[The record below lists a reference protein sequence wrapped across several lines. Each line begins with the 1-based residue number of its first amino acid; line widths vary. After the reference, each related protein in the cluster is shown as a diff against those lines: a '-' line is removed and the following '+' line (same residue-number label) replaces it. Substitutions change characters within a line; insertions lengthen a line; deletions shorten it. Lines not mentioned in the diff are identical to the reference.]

1 MIATIAETIRAYR
14 NQDRRHETIAPFLPV
29 QMRTDR
35 TVKSQRRDQS
45 WSQPGLNR
53 CHLEY
58 VAPYGKSWLRHRYR
72 RKLLPL

>member
-45 WSQPGLNR
+45 WSQPGL
-53 CHLEY
+53 
-58 VAPYGKSWLRHRYR
+58 
-72 RKLLPL
+72 